1 MNLEQD
7 MGSRVAVWKV
17 ITSKAIEGI
26 FATQKLLL
34 MISRAPQGSSY
45 GLLVASALLCFLL
58 QNNNLSYND
67 EPTCL

>member
-17 ITSKAIEGI
+17 ITSKAVEGI

-45 GLLVASALLCFLL
+45 GLLVC
-58 QNNNLSYND
+58 QCTVVLSL
-67 EPTCL
+67 TK